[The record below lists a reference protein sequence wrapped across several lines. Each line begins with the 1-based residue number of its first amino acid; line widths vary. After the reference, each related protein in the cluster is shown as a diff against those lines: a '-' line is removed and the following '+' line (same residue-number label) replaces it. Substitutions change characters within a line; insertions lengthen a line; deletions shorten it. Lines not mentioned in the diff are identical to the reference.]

1 MWAETKGAEAKEF
14 FDRLLIHCDWRW
26 LILIESDWCRLMLI
40 DADWSSK
47 IKVPPWIIL
56 LPKSMISKH
65 DVLWEVRRAKIRAF
79 NIPRSA
85 VTTSR
90 YTCQAGQVSCL
101 LYRNISKQKFTFI
114 LLEQGELDWNNLC
127 ARESLH
133 KSVSGKKALVGGA
146 ACLYRA
152 AQSGKEPEALKVPSV
167 SRRSTIEP
175 NRSRGKILLLQNTRF
190 IIF

>member
-1 MWAETKGAEAKEF
+1 MLNW
-14 FDRLLIHCDWRW
+14 RLSNDI
-26 LILIESDWCRLMLI
+26 
-40 DADWSSK
+40 
-47 IKVPPWIIL
+47 
-56 LPKSMISKH
+56 
-65 DVLWEVRRAKIRAF
+65 
-79 NIPRSA
+79 
-85 VTTSR
+85 
-90 YTCQAGQVSCL
+90 
-101 LYRNISKQKFTFI
+101 
-114 LLEQGELDWNNLC
+114 C
-127 ARESLH
+127 ARGKVCI